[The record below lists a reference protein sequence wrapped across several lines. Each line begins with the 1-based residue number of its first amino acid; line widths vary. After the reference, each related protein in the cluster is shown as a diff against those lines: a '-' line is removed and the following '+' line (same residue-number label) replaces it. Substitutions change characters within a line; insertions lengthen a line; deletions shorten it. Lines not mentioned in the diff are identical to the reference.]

1 VVSKSS
7 IKRFFFQLFTIA
19 AGVYLGVVAGN
30 WNDSRKLKKAKTEF
44 LDNITKELQTNINK
58 LEWAIIQHE
67 KLEVSVDSLFA
78 VKDEAFLEEKFF
90 DHNGFQML
98 KSWRGFGIPNLSD
111 NVFKTGLNT
120 NIFSELDFETSS
132 LLSGIY
138 SGPDGYSEFTD
149 PVMKRALFDFSY
161 DTKNKEV
168 FFLFDLIKNDVLG
181 SEKRLV
187 MRLKESIEKL
197 EKIKK

>member
-1 VVSKSS
+1 MFNKSN

-19 AGVYLGVVAGN
+19 SGVYLGVIAGN

-44 LDNITKELQTNINK
+44 LENITKELRTNIRK
-58 LEWAIIQHE
+58 LEWAVDQHE
-67 KLEVSVDSLFA
+67 KLELSVDSLFTI
-78 VKDEAFLEEKFF
+78 KDENFGEEKFF
-90 DHNGFQML
+90 ENDGFQMI

-138 SGPDGYSEFTD
+138 SGLDGYEEFTD
-149 PVMKRALFDFSY
+149 PIMKRALFDLNY
-161 DTKNKEV
+161 DTQNKEV
-168 FFLFDLIKNDVLG
+168 FFLFELIVNDVLG

-187 MRLKESIEKL
+187 DRIGESIAKL
-197 EKIKK
+197 EKNKK